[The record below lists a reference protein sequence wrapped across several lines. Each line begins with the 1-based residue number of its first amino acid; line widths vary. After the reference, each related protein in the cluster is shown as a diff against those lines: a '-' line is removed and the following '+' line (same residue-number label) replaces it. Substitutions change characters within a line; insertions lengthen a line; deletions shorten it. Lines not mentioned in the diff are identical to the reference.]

1 MSDSFTIIVP
11 ERVMIP
17 EEEARALGKR
27 MLSWLREKAWV
38 GSPLPGC
45 ILTRELGYRL
55 TKKTAEIIL
64 PEDLPLFTW
73 VADHCDQQV
82 YGYLAIDVADELKV
96 VHHSGQ
102 GGIVSAT
109 CPVCGQEI
117 GEQYYDLIE
126 TWWNAEGNDD
136 VICPQCQQSSPLPA
150 FKSEPVWGFSNLS
163 FQFWNINARFSD
175 HFLAVFAKELGEPVR
190 VVTGKV

>member
-1 MSDSFTIIVP
+1 MSDSFIIIVP

-17 EEEARALGKR
+17 EEEARALGKQ

-38 GSPLPGC
+38 GNQLPGC

-55 TKKTAEIIL
+55 TKKAAEIIT

-82 YGYLAIDVADELKV
+82 YGYLAINVADELKV

-102 GGIVSAT
+102 GGITSAI
-109 CPVCGQEI
+109 CPSCGRDI
-117 GEQYYDLIE
+117 GGQYYDLIE
-126 TWWNAEGNDD
+126 TWWNAEGNED
-136 VICPQCQQSSPLPA
+136 VICPACLQPSSLLA
-150 FKSEPVWGFSNLS
+150 FRSDPVWGFSNLS
-163 FQFWNINARFSD
+163 FQFWNINARFSES
-175 HFLAVFAKELGEPVR
+175 FLATFAKELGEPVR
-190 VVTGKV
+190 LVTGKV

>member
-17 EEEARALGKR
+17 EEDAHALGKR
-27 MLSWLREKAWV
+27 MLSWLRENAWV
-38 GSPLPGC
+38 GNPLPGC

-55 TKKTAEIIL
+55 TKNAAEIIL

-102 GGIVSAT
+102 GGITSAV
-109 CPVCGQEI
+109 CPSCGQDI

-126 TWWNAEGNDD
+126 TWWNAAGNED
-136 VICPQCQQSSPLPA
+136 VICPACQHASPLPA
-150 FKSEPVWGFSNLS
+150 FRSEPVWGFSNLS
-163 FQFWNINARFSD
+163 FQFWNINARFSEN
-175 HFLAVFAKELGEPVR
+175 FLAAFAKELGEPVR
-190 VVTGKV
+190 LVTGKV